1 MHGRRTALRYSPSTP
16 SPAGVRPRGRSTV
29 LPFGRAG
36 GSLHRRLA
44 CRWRCVGRRSM
55 QLGLRSES
63 PDTRILLLLRA
74 GVRSYAL
81 CDCVCAC
88 GLWPVAEATQ
98 NVFSAWCS
106 TAVALD
112 DAVMLLLQY

>member
-63 PDTRILLLLRA
+63 PDTRILLLLRH
-74 GVRSYAL
+74 GKTSYAL
-81 CDCVCAC
+81 LDPTHCVCAW
-88 GLWPVAEATQ
+88 LWPVACGRSHTECILSM
-98 NVFSAWCS
+98 VLYSRSAR
-106 TAVALD
+106 
-112 DAVMLLLQY
+112 